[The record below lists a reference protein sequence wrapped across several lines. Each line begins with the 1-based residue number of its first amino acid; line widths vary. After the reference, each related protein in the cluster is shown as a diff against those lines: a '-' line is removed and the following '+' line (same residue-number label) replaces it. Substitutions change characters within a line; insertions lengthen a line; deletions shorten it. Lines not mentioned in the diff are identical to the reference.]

1 MDIKQLAY
9 FVEVAKQ
16 KSFTKASQSLYISQP
31 TLSKMVKS
39 LESELEVELLDRS
52 ARSSELTDAGKI
64 VFLQG
69 EKILNM
75 VDDLSSHLYDMMNLK
90 KGHIKVGLPPLIG
103 ALYFPTIIK
112 GFQESYP
119 EITIELVEHGANIA
133 QQKILEGELDFAVGL
148 LPVNET
154 KFETLPFTSEE
165 LMLFVHT
172 SHPLAEQS
180 FVTIRD
186 LRNERIILFSEDFM
200 LHDQMIEQC
209 RNAGFE
215 PQISYESSQWDFISD
230 MVSHNLGVTFFPK
243 SILRKINQEHITPIP
258 IKEPSIP
265 WDLGIILRK
274 EKYISYASRAFIN
287 YISSKTI

>member
-16 KSFTKASQSLYISQP
+16 KSFTKASHSLYISQP

-39 LESELEVELLDRS
+39 LEAELDVELLDRS

-64 VFLQG
+64 VYLQG

-103 ALYFPTIIK
+103 ALYFPSILK
-112 GFQESYP
+112 GFQELYP
-119 EITIELVEHGANIA
+119 DITIELMEHGANIA
-133 QQKILEGELDFAVGL
+133 QQKILDGELDFAVGL
-148 LPVNET
+148 LPVDET
-154 KFETLPFTSEE
+154 KFETLPFKKEE
-165 LMLFVHT
+165 LMLFVHS
-172 SHPLAEQS
+172 SHPFAEKNS
-180 FVTIRD
+180 VSISE
-186 LRNERIILFSEDFM
+186 LRNEQIILFSEDFM

-209 RNAGFE
+209 RQAGFE
-215 PQISYESSQWDFISD
+215 PHISYVSSQWDFISD

-243 SILRKINQEHITPIP
+243 SILTKINQNNVISIP
-258 IKEPSIP
+258 LVNPEIP

-287 YISSKTI
+287 YIKSAI